1 MSIEKDITAIA
12 TPAGR
17 EVGTTGHNDAKEYI
31 VRRLK
36 DVGVGPYLSKSLE
49 CGYDREGK
57 RFFNI
62 IGLIPGVDVL
72 ASPILLGAHYD
83 TCGPFPGAD
92 DNAAAV
98 AVLLDVAEHITHH
111 TIERSVVFAFF
122 DAEEPPYFLTESM
135 GPIRFYKD
143 QKLTDF
149 HCAIIM
155 DLVGHDV
162 PIPGLEDILFI
173 MGIES
178 DQCLGEVVRTCD
190 MPSSIRI
197 LPTLSRY
204 VGDMSDHHIFRQ
216 EQVPYL
222 FLSCGNWTHYHQV
235 TDTPEKLNYVKIQG
249 ISKYLLMLTEAVSSK
264 QLPGPFEGYDSTEIE
279 ISYIERVLYPV
290 MTQMGFPMQV
300 NGRKDIDQL
309 VNIIMDQLG
318 L

>member
-1 MSIEKDITAIA
+1 MSIEKDVTAIA
-12 TPAGR
+12 TSASR
-17 EVGTTGHNDAKEYI
+17 EVGTPGHNDAKEYI

-36 DVGVGPYLSKSLE
+36 DIGVGPYLSGGLE
-49 CGYDREGK
+49 CEYDRGGK
-57 RFFNI
+57 RFYNV
-62 IGLIPGVDVL
+62 IGLVPGIDVL

-98 AVLLDVAEHITHH
+98 AVLLDVAEHITQHPL
-111 TIERSVVFAFF
+111 ERSVVFAFF

-135 GPIRFYKD
+135 GSIRFYKD

-155 DLVGHDV
+155 DLIGHDV
-162 PIPGLEDILFI
+162 PIPGLEDVLFI
-173 MGIES
+173 MGMES
-178 DQCLGEVVRTCD
+178 DQGLGETVSTCQ

-216 EQVPYL
+216 ERVPYL
-222 FLSCGNWTHYHQV
+222 FLSCGTWTHYHQV
-235 TDTPEKLNYVKIQG
+235 TDTPEKLNYIKIEG
-249 ISKYLLMLTEAVSSK
+249 ISKYLLTLTETVSAK
-264 QLPGPFEGYDSTEIE
+264 QLQGPFEGYDSTGFE
-279 ISYIERVLYPV
+279 ISYIERVLCPV
-290 MTQMGFPMQV
+290 MTQMGFRMQV
-300 NGRKDIDQL
+300 NERKDIDQL
-309 VNIIMDQLG
+309 VNIFMDQLG

>member
-1 MSIEKDITAIA
+1 MSIEKDVKAIA
-12 TPAGR
+12 TPSGR
-17 EVGTTGHNDAKEYI
+17 EVGTPSHSDAKEYI
-31 VRRLK
+31 ARRLK
-36 DVGVGPYLSKSLE
+36 DIGVRPYLSEGLE
-49 CGYDREGK
+49 CEYAREGEK
-57 RFFNI
+57 FYNI
-62 IGLIPGVDVL
+62 IGLLPGIDGL

-83 TCGPFPGAD
+83 TCGQFPGAD

-98 AVLLDVAEHITHH
+98 AVLLSLAEHIKHH
-111 TIERSVVFAFF
+111 PIERSVVFAFF

-135 GPIRFYKD
+135 GSIRFYKD
-143 QKLTDF
+143 QKLTNF

-173 MGIES
+173 MGMES
-178 DQCLGEVVRTCD
+178 DQGLGEVVNSSQ

-222 FLSCGNWTHYHQV
+222 FLSCGTWTHYHQI
-235 TDTPEKLNYVKIQG
+235 TDTPEKLNYVKIEG
-249 ISKYLLMLTEAVSSK
+249 ISKYLLVLTEAVSAK
-264 QLPGPFEGYDSTEIE
+264 QLPGPFEGYDSSEIE
-279 ISYIERVLYPV
+279 IGYIERVLHPV
-290 MTQMGFPMQV
+290 MTQMGLPIQV
-300 NGRKDIDQL
+300 KGRQDIDQL
-309 VNIIMDQLG
+309 VNLFMGQLG